1 METKKENYGFIWY
14 SADGI
19 VDEFEKTAP
28 QCGHY
33 LLKDGSCS
41 ARTVY
46 NQEKGILLN
55 DNLYLPLNIS
65 RQKFRAAE
73 AKAYF
78 SAVKLEIPCLYQI
91 LLLQNAAKTLN
102 KSFAAIGMGEDMIP
116 EHALQNVWHKEA
128 MEQADSQ
135 ETRNCIFIR
144 PRKDGMPQYDYE
156 IINSKYLLVNHS
168 RLYVL
173 DGKEYKNIN
182 FVLIASNG
190 FVDILKLEHENMFFA
205 RIDGEISYI
214 GTRFDYTSLKQE
226 AIISSIYT
234 HKIKH

>member
-1 METKKENYGFIWY
+1 METKKEDYGFIWY
-14 SADGI
+14 SSDGI
-19 VDEFEKTAP
+19 ADELEKTAP

-33 LLKDGSCS
+33 LLKDRSCS

-46 NQEKGILLN
+46 NQENGILLN
-55 DNLYLPLNIS
+55 DDLYLPLNIS

-78 SAVKLEIPCLYQI
+78 SVVKLEIPCLYQI

-116 EHALQNVWHKEA
+116 DNALQNVWYKEA

-168 RLYVL
+168 RLYVH

-182 FVLIASNG
+182 FSLIASNG
-190 FVDILKLEHENMFFA
+190 LVDILKLERENMFFA
-205 RIDGEISYI
+205 RMYGEISYI
-214 GTRFDYTSLKQE
+214 GTRFDYSSMKMKT
-226 AIISSIYT
+226 IISSISA
-234 HKIKH
+234 HKIKR